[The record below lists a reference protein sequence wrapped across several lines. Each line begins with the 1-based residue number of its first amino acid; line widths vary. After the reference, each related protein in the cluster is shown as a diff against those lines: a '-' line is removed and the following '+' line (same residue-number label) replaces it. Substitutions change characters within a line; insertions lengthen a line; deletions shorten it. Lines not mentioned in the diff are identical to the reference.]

1 MTKASFAGVE
11 GKRKRANCRG
21 RRGERGENQRGLNGG
36 REAPN
41 CLLQHV
47 MTSLLHINLSLLRAI
62 SVSMQEANSSILS
75 GETPGRPIT
84 EQEEGKSGFVLN

>member
-1 MTKASFAGVE
+1 MWKKK
-11 GKRKRANCRG
+11 KRRKSARAAC
-21 RRGERGENQRGLNGG
+21 

-62 SVSMQEANSSILS
+62 SGSMQEANRFIFRR
-75 GETPGRPIT
+75 ETLVCPLTKQKETRR
-84 EQEEGKSGFVLN
+84 Q